1 MVVRELVTSLKNR
14 WKRLRYQPILVYVF
28 HHVSEVR
35 NPLIAAESDW
45 TQTEQFKRTI
55 IQLQKDYSF
64 ISMEEAWRKLNYDR
78 FRFRK
83 YAVLTADD
91 GYRSVL
97 DILPWLEQQGV
108 PITFFVNTRYL
119 DKRSWGKVNED
130 VARKYKPD
138 VDMLSEVCPDLFMSE
153 EDLFALDSPLVS
165 VGLHGHEHL
174 DATKLSE
181 AAFRENLEKCI
192 NKLSSHKGFV
202 PFYAFTWGRHN
213 ALTDGIVREMGL
225 VPVLVNGMKNNN
237 GTDYVNRICIDRKK
251 I

>member
-1 MVVRELVTSLKNR
+1 MRELVTSLKNR
-14 WKRLRYQPILVYVF
+14 WKRLRCQPIQVYVF

-45 TQTEQFKRTI
+45 TQTEQFKRNI
-55 IQLQKDYSF
+55 IQLQKGCSF
-64 ISMEEAWRKLNYDR
+64 ISLEEAWRKLNHDR
-78 FRFRK
+78 FRFHK

-108 PITFFVNTRYL
+108 PITLFVNTKYL

-138 VDMLSEVCPDLFMSE
+138 VNMFSEVCPDLFLSKE
-153 EDLFALDSPLVS
+153 ELFALDSPLIS

-174 DATKLSE
+174 DATKLSN
-181 AAFRENLEKCI
+181 AAFHDNLETCK
-192 NKLSSHKGFV
+192 NMLSSHKRFV
-202 PFYAFTWGRHN
+202 PFYAYTWGRHN
-213 ALTDGIVREMGL
+213 IVTDRIVREKNL
-225 VPVLVNGMKNNN
+225 VPVLVNGMKNDDNS
-237 GTDYVNRICIDRKK
+237 DHINRFCIDGKTL
-251 I
+251 